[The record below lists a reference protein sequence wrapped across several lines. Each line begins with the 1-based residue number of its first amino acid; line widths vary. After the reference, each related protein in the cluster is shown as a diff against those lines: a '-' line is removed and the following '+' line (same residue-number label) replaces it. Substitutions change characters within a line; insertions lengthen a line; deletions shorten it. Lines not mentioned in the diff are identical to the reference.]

1 MNYLRLNYI
10 YFNFITKDIK
20 ISRETNMIQGIL
32 TFQFKLNQIEATG
45 EINPEF
51 SPIQLVFSNNK
62 FDENDFSGLIIEN
75 DIFGTFYQH
84 TVGIFTPRYGYS
96 NFYTGRLKETP
107 YQIYSYFKQLT
118 DGTQYLTISLFELDD
133 EIELFEDLIKDMA
146 GRLDTIYEK
155 LTKASNTRQLDL
167 ISNVNVRLKNELK
180 YTIFQ
185 VERLSKLD
193 KLQKVSLIYNSSE
206 RLKILE
212 ILRERPASK
221 SEIKSIVEQMK
232 PTVNIDILLRPFLEL
247 NLIRRDWIK
256 GEKDRKTGVVTHQG
270 EYIFLVKDII
280 FARVPNQN
288 LLKHFKETN
297 NDLLSLFKQKSIDY
311 FTAYDPY
318 EEPLENTQNLASILL
333 NPDVYDFFVL
343 MRSNHYPLDKIPKIF
358 SEFAVTEILLDNLKK
373 LNVITE
379 IKDENKRS
387 WICLLTDVKPLTIFP
402 EYLLPKIREAF
413 RREEE
418 EDKEGKEAKEGKIT
432 YEIAK
437 KALNLLE
444 ISYPE
449 KVTF

>member
-1 MNYLRLNYI
+1 
-10 YFNFITKDIK
+10 
-20 ISRETNMIQGIL
+20 MIQGIL
-32 TFQFKLNQIEATG
+32 TFQFKLNQDETTG
-45 EINPEF
+45 EIDPEF

-75 DIFGTFYQH
+75 DIFGNFYQH
-84 TVGIFTPRYGYS
+84 TVGIFSAKYGFS

-107 YQIYSYFKQLT
+107 YQVFSYFKQLA

-133 EIELFEDLIKDMA
+133 EIELFEDLIKEMA

-155 LTKASNTRQLDL
+155 FTKASNTRQLDL
-167 ISNVNVRLKNELK
+167 ISNVNIRLKNELK

-193 KLQKVSLIYNSSE
+193 KLQKVALIYNSYE
-206 RLKILE
+206 RLKIIE

-221 SEIKSIVEQMK
+221 TEIKSIVEQMK
-232 PTVNIDILLRPFLEL
+232 PTANIDILLRPFLEL
-247 NLIRRDWIK
+247 NLVRRDWIK
-256 GEKDRKTGVVTHQG
+256 GEKDRKTGVITNQG
-270 EYIFLVKDII
+270 EYVFLIKDII
-280 FARVPNQN
+280 FARVPNEN

-297 NDLLSLFKQKSIDY
+297 NDLLPLFRQKSVDY
-311 FTAYDPY
+311 FTNYDPY
-318 EEPLENTQNLASILL
+318 EEPIENTIKLASILL

-387 WICLLTDVKPLTIFP
+387 WICLLTDIKPLTIFP
-402 EYLLPKIREAF
+402 EYLLPKIREAY
-413 RREEE
+413 RKGEEE
-418 EDKEGKEAKEGKIT
+418 EEGEKERKIT

-444 ISYPE
+444 VSYPE

>member
-1 MNYLRLNYI
+1 
-10 YFNFITKDIK
+10 
-20 ISRETNMIQGIL
+20 MIQGIL
-32 TFQFKLNQIEATG
+32 TFQFKLNQNETTG
-45 EINPEF
+45 EIDPQF

-62 FDENDFSGLIIEN
+62 FDENDFSGLIEEN
-75 DIFGTFYQH
+75 DIFGNFYQH
-84 TVGIFTPRYGYS
+84 TVGIFSQKYGFS

-107 YQIYSYFKQLT
+107 YQVFSYFKQLA

-133 EIELFEDLIKDMA
+133 EIELFEDLIKEMA

-155 LTKASNTRQLDL
+155 FTKASNTRQLDL
-167 ISNVNVRLKNELK
+167 ISNVNIRLKNELK

-193 KLQKVSLIYNSSE
+193 KLQKVALIYNSNE
-206 RLKILE
+206 RLKIIE
-212 ILRERPASK
+212 TLRERPASK
-221 SEIKSIVEQMK
+221 AEIKGIVEKMK
-232 PTVNIDILLRPFLEL
+232 PTVNIDILLRPLLEL
-247 NLIRRDWIK
+247 NLVRRDWIK
-256 GEKDRKTGVVTHQG
+256 GVKDRKTGVITNQG
-270 EYIFLVKDII
+270 EYVFLIKDII
-280 FARVPNQN
+280 FSRVPNEN

-297 NDLLSLFKQKSIDY
+297 NDLLPLFRQKSVDY
-311 FTAYDPY
+311 FTNYDPY
-318 EEPLENTQNLASILL
+318 EEPIENTIKLASILL

-387 WICLLTDVKPLTIFP
+387 WICLLTDIKPLTIFP
-402 EYLLPKIREAF
+402 EYLLPKIREAY
-413 RREEE
+413 RKGEEE
-418 EDKEGKEAKEGKIT
+418 EEGEKEGKIT

-444 ISYPE
+444 VSYPE

>member
-1 MNYLRLNYI
+1 
-10 YFNFITKDIK
+10 
-20 ISRETNMIQGIL
+20 MIQGIL
-32 TFQFKLNQIEATG
+32 TFKFNLNQNETTG

-51 SPIQLVFSNNK
+51 SPIQLVFSNKK
-62 FDENDFSGLIIEN
+62 FDENNFSGLILEN
-75 DIFGTFYQH
+75 DVFANFYQH
-84 TVGIFTPRYGYS
+84 TVGILNPKYGFS
-96 NFYTGRLKETP
+96 NYYTGHLKETP
-107 YQIYSYFKQLT
+107 YQVLSYFKQLA
-118 DGTQYLTISLFELDD
+118 DGTQYLTISMFELDD

-146 GRLDTIYEK
+146 KRLDTIYDK

-185 VERLSKLD
+185 IERLSQLD
-193 KLQKVSLIYNSSE
+193 KLQKVALIYNSNE

-212 ILRERPASK
+212 VLRERPLAK
-221 SEIKSIVEQMK
+221 SDMKTTVENLK
-232 PTVNIDILLRPFLEL
+232 PTANIDILLRPFLEL

-256 GEKDRKTGVVTHQG
+256 GEKDKKTGVITNQG
-270 EYIFLVKDII
+270 EYIFLVKDIM

-297 NDLLSLFKQKSIDY
+297 NELLPLFKQKALD
-311 FTAYDPY
+311 FFNDYDPY
-318 EEPLENTQNLASILL
+318 DEPFENTQKLASILL
-333 NPDVYDFFVL
+333 NPDVYDFFIL

-373 LNVITE
+373 LNIITE
-379 IKDENKRS
+379 IKDQNKRS
-387 WICLLTDVKPLTIFP
+387 WICLLTDIKPLTIFP
-402 EYLLPKIREAF
+402 EYLLPKIREAY
-413 RREEE
+413 RK
-418 EDKEGKEAKEGKIT
+418 EDEEGKIT

-444 ISYPE
+444 VSFPE

>member
-10 YFNFITKDIK
+10 YFNLSTKDIK

-32 TFQFKLNQIEATG
+32 TFQFKLNQNETTG

-51 SPIQLVFSNNK
+51 SPIQLAFANKK
-62 FDENDFSGLIIEN
+62 FDENDFAGLIMED
-75 DIFGTFYQH
+75 DIFGNFYQH
-84 TVGIFTPRYGYS
+84 TVGIFSTKYGFS
-96 NFYTGRLKETP
+96 NYYTGRLKETP
-107 YQIYSYFKQLT
+107 YQVYSYFKQLT
-118 DGTQYLTISLFELDD
+118 DGTQYLTISMFELDD

-146 GRLDTIYEK
+146 SRLDTIYDK
-155 LTKASNTRQLDL
+155 LTKAANTRQLDL

-193 KLQKVSLIYNSSE
+193 KLQKVSLIYNSNE

-212 ILRERPASK
+212 ILRERPAAK
-221 SEIKSIVEQMK
+221 SEIKSVVEQMK
-232 PTVNIDILLRPFLEL
+232 ATANIDILLRPFLEL

-256 GEKDRKTGVVTHQG
+256 GEKDKKTGVITHQG

-280 FARVPNQN
+280 FARVPNEN

-297 NDLLSLFKQKSIDY
+297 NDLLPLYKQKSVDY
-311 FTAYDPY
+311 FAAYDPY
-318 EEPLENTQNLASILL
+318 EEPLENTQRLASILL

-387 WICLLTDVKPLTIFP
+387 WICLLTDIKPLTIFP

-413 RREEE
+413 RGEEV
-418 EDKEGKEAKEGKIT
+418 EGKEGKIT

>member
-1 MNYLRLNYI
+1 
-10 YFNFITKDIK
+10 
-20 ISRETNMIQGIL
+20 MIQAIL
-32 TFQFKLNQIEATG
+32 TFQFNLNQDETTG

-51 SPIQLVFSNNK
+51 TPIQLVFSNKK

-75 DIFGTFYQH
+75 DIFANFYQH
-84 TVGIFTPRYGYS
+84 TVGIAGIMKYGFS
-96 NFYTGRLKETP
+96 NYYTGHLKETP
-107 YQIYSYFKQLT
+107 YQIYSYFKQLA
-118 DGTQYLTISLFELDD
+118 DGTQYLTVSLFELDD
-133 EIELFEDLIKDMA
+133 EIELFEDLIKDM
-146 GRLDTIYEK
+146 GKRLDTIYEK

-185 VERLSKLD
+185 IERLSQLD
-193 KLQKVSLIYNSSE
+193 KLQKVALIYNSDE

-212 ILRERPASK
+212 VLRERPLAK
-221 SEIKSIVEQMK
+221 SEIKTTIENLK
-232 PTVNIDILLRPFLEL
+232 PTANIDILLRPFLEL
-247 NLIRRDWIK
+247 NLVRRDWIK
-256 GEKDRKTGVVTHQG
+256 GEKDKKTGVITNQG
-270 EYIFLVKDII
+270 EYVFLVKDIL
-280 FARVPNQN
+280 FARIPNQN

-297 NDLLSLFKQKSIDY
+297 NDLLPFFKQKSLD
-311 FTAYDPY
+311 FFKDYDPY
-318 EEPLENTQNLASILL
+318 EEPIENAKKLATILL
-333 NPDVYDFFVL
+333 NPDVYDFFIL

-379 IKDENKRS
+379 IKDHNKRS
-387 WICLLTDVKPLTIFP
+387 WICLLTDIKPLTIFP

-413 RREEE
+413 RK
-418 EDKEGKEAKEGKIT
+418 EDEEGKIT

-444 ISYPE
+444 VSFPE